1 MTTRR
6 TGPSSLRILYSG
18 RYLGRLFAACTLA
31 AAIQGC
37 YTLVRHP
44 GIPELN
50 YVRPPSDS
58 PCIQCHSADQR
69 LAYVSSQRLER
80 GRGPWGTLAH
90 PWWFHSAD
98 ASVDSTRSD
107 DAQER

>member
-6 TGPSSLRILYSG
+6 TGPSSLTT
-18 RYLGRLFAACTLA
+18 RYLGRLFAACALA
-31 AAIQGC
+31 FAIQGC

-58 PCIQCHSADQR
+58 PCIQCHSSEQR
-69 LAYVSSQRLER
+69 LAYVSPQRLDR
-80 GRGPWGTLAH
+80 ALGPWGTLSH
-90 PWWFHSAD
+90 PWWFHA
-98 ASVDSTRSD
+98 ADSTRSN
-107 DAQER
+107 DATKR

>member
-6 TGPSSLRILYSG
+6 TGPSSQFIL
-18 RYLGRLFAACTLA
+18 YLGRLLAACALV

-58 PCIQCHSADQR
+58 PCIQCHSTEQR
-69 LAYVSSQRLER
+69 LAYVSSQRLDRAR
-80 GRGPWGTLAH
+80 GSWGALAH
-90 PWWFHSAD
+90 PWWFD
-98 ASVDSTRSD
+98 AHAGADSTGSSD
-107 DAQER
+107 AKKR

>member
-18 RYLGRLFAACTLA
+18 RYLGRLFAACALT

-58 PCIQCHSADQR
+58 PCIQCHSAEQR
-69 LAYVSSQRLER
+69 LAYVSSQRVDPA
-80 GRGPWGTLAH
+80 RGPWGGLAH
-90 PWWFHSAD
+90 PWWFHAAD
-98 ASVDSTRSD
+98 ANVDSTRSND
-107 DAQER
+107 VEKR

>member
-6 TGPSSLRILYSG
+6 TGPSSLLIL
-18 RYLGRLFAACTLA
+18 YLGRLFAACALS

-58 PCIQCHSADQR
+58 PCIQCHSSEQR
-69 LAYVSSQRLER
+69 LAYVSSQRLDR
-80 GRGPWGTLAH
+80 ARGPWGTLH
-90 PWWFHSAD
+90 QPWWFHAATGADSTGSND
-98 ASVDSTRSD
+98 ASKR
-107 DAQER
+107 